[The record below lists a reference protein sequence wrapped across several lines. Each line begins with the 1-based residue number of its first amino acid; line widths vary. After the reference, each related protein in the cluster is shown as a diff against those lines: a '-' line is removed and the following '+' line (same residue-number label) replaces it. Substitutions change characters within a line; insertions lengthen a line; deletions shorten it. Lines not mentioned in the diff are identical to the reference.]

1 MRQLHLRTTPPR
13 TQSLLLW
20 IRPLE
25 LYVVDE
31 DDAGTAPV
39 DE

>member
-1 MRQLHLRTTPPR
+1 
-13 TQSLLLW
+13 LLLW

-39 DE
+39 EE

>member
-20 IRPLE
+20 IRTLE
-25 LYVVDE
+25 LYVVDD

-39 DE
+39 EE